1 MSALG
6 VEIND
11 FHIPFCTRFE
21 EKIINDQLCYS
32 INLNKTRQ
40 KNQVKE
46 EHDLTFKLFISYNED
61 RQFDSMVD
69 VKMPRK
75 VDDSNLEKY
84 VLVETIGRLL
94 YVALSIIQIHV
105 LDPLKLEVGKE
116 YNLNNVKEIVP
127 TDDFLTLDRDTI
139 GCQNEESS
147 NECKTRQYID
157 ALIDQC
163 GCIPFWIGNLKQ
175 V

>member
-1 MSALG
+1 
-6 VEIND
+6 
-11 FHIPFCTRFE
+11 
-21 EKIINDQLCYS
+21 
-32 INLNKTRQ
+32 
-40 KNQVKE
+40 
-46 EHDLTFKLFISYNED
+46 
-61 RQFDSMVD
+61 
-69 VKMPRK
+69 MPRK
-75 VDDSNLEKY
+75 VDDTNLEKY

-94 YVALSIIQIHV
+94 YVAISIIQMHV

-147 NECKTRQYID
+147 NDCETRQYID

>member
-1 MSALG
+1 MIPFCEFGGNMSVMG

-11 FHIPFCTRFE
+11 FHIPFCTGFE

-40 KNQVKE
+40 KNPVKE

-61 RQFDSMVD
+61 RQFDSMID

-84 VLVETIGRLL
+84 VLIETIGRLL
-94 YVALSIIQIHV
+94 HRGCPNINKAVACCFSSATALFILGHLICSTYAKCTVNIIII
-105 LDPLKLEVGKE
+105 KE
-116 YNLNNVKEIVP
+116 ADIFRLRHTV
-127 TDDFLTLDRDTI
+127 
-139 GCQNEESS
+139 
-147 NECKTRQYID
+147 RQYNS
-157 ALIDQC
+157 LIIVR
-163 GCIPFWIGNLKQ
+163 GCSG
-175 V
+175 

>member
-1 MSALG
+1 MSVMG